1 MYFSRKFKEFKN
13 IKHCFFSKN
22 GGVSKDIYSSL
33 NCGLGSND
41 EENNVLNNLAIVS
54 EKIGV
59 SENNLFLMNQT
70 HSNKVLVINEN
81 NKNIHRVDADA
92 LITKI
97 ENIAISVL
105 TADCVPILIYEEV
118 NHIVACVHA
127 GWRGALNGI
136 IRNTLNEIIN
146 MSKNNNKI
154 YVAVGPCIGVKN
166 YEVGKE
172 FYDKFIT
179 EDNKNEIFFFHN
191 KKDKFLFD
199 LRKYVNFK
207 IKEFNIE
214 HVENIDFDTY
224 AEKENLFSCR
234 RSRQL
239 GEKDYGRCISTI
251 GLSLA

>member
-1 MYFSRKFKEFKN
+1 MYFSKKFEEFSN
-13 IKHCFFSKN
+13 IKHCFFTKK

-33 NCGLGSND
+33 NCGIGSND
-41 EENNVLNNLAIVS
+41 KENNVINNLAIVAD
-54 EKIGV
+54 KINV
-59 SENNLFLMNQT
+59 SKNNLFLMNQT
-70 HSNKVLVINEN
+70 HSNKVVTINEN
-81 NKNIHRVDADA
+81 NRNTQQINADA

-105 TADCVPILIYEEV
+105 TADCVPVLIYEDV
-118 NHIVACVHA
+118 NRVVACVHA
-127 GWRGALNGI
+127 GWRGAVNGI
-136 IRNTLNEIIN
+136 IKNTLDEIIN
-146 MSKNNNKI
+146 MSKNNKI

-166 YEVGKE
+166 YEISKE
-172 FYDKFIT
+172 FYDVFIK
-179 EDNKNEIFFFHN
+179 ESKENEIFFFHT

-224 AEKENLFSCR
+224 AEKENLFSFR
-234 RSRQL
+234 RSKKL

-251 GLSLA
+251 SLVLT

>member
-1 MYFSRKFKEFKN
+1 MYFSKKFEEFSN
-13 IKHCFFSKN
+13 IKHCFFTKK

-33 NCGLGSND
+33 NCGIGSND
-41 EENNVLNNLAIVS
+41 KENNVINNLAIVAD
-54 EKIGV
+54 KINV
-59 SENNLFLMNQT
+59 SKNNLFLMNQT
-70 HSNKVLVINEN
+70 HSNKVVTINEN
-81 NKNIHRVDADA
+81 SRNTQQINADA

-105 TADCVPILIYEEV
+105 TADCVPVLIYEDV
-118 NHIVACVHA
+118 NRVVACVHA
-127 GWRGALNGI
+127 GWRGAVNGI
-136 IRNTLNEIIN
+136 IKNTLDEIIN
-146 MSKNNNKI
+146 MSKNNKI

-166 YEVGKE
+166 YEISKE
-172 FYDKFIT
+172 FYDVFIK
-179 EDNKNEIFFFHN
+179 ESKENEIFFFHT

-224 AEKENLFSCR
+224 AEKENLFSFR
-234 RSRQL
+234 RSKKL

-251 GLSLA
+251 SLALT

>member
-1 MYFSRKFKEFKN
+1 MYFSRKFNECSR

-22 GGVSKDIYSSL
+22 GGVSKDIYNSL
-33 NCGLGSND
+33 NCGLGSKD
-41 EENNVLNNLAIVS
+41 KENNVLSNLAIVS
-54 EKIGV
+54 EKIGI
-59 SENNLFLMNQT
+59 SKNNLFSMNQT
-70 HSNKVLVINEN
+70 HSNKVVTIDEN
-81 NKNIHRVDADA
+81 NRNIQRISADA

-97 ENIAISVL
+97 KNIAISVL

-118 NHIVACVHA
+118 NHVVACVHA
-127 GWRGALNGI
+127 GWRGAVNGI
-136 IRNTLNEIIN
+136 IKNTLNEIVN
-146 MSKNNNKI
+146 KSKNNKI
-154 YVAVGPCIGVKN
+154 YVAVGPCIGVEN

-172 FYDKFIT
+172 FYGEFIK
-179 EDNKNEIFFFHN
+179 ESKKNEIFFFHG

-207 IKEFNIE
+207 IKEFDVE

-224 AEKENLFSCR
+224 AEKENLFSFR

-251 GLSLA
+251 SLVLT